1 MKLRE
6 IKLNRTEW
14 IRSWNKNETKNDKH
28 VCNKHN
34 FQEIKRTEYS
44 SKIALIDGISCLGLK
59 YQTKLEVSYSR
70 HLIME
75 LYLPTSILS
84 LYFFASGKVFD
95 ILRVFRTDHNQ

>member
-14 IRSWNKNETKNDKH
+14 IRSWNNNETKNDKQ

-75 LYLPTSILS
+75 LYLTTSIVS
-84 LYFFASGKVFD
+84 LYSFASGKVFD
-95 ILRVFRTDHNQ
+95 ILRVFRTDHSQ